1 MKKLLPLFLALIMTV
16 FSSVGCSAQETTE
29 STEGIEIILTINKPT
44 MLVNDTETNI
54 DEEGTVPVIIN
65 DRTLLPVRAV
75 VEAMGG
81 SVEWNG
87 NSRTVTL
94 TKNED
99 TIRLTIDS
107 DKAFLNDDSITLDT
121 APIIINERTMLPIR
135 FIAESFNFNVEWN
148 EQAQEVII
156 KQMDTGSETLTDAT
170 QTSSS
175 ELPLSDMMIRITNG
189 DSSADFALY
198 DTDAADEFYS
208 QLPLNLDT
216 TNFGDAQWMF
226 YPPEKL
232 NVKPEEAYH
241 DGKKGE
247 LAYYEPWGDVFML
260 YSDFQSDDEMY
271 RLGVCTN
278 GIENIE
284 NMSGEITIEKLSEDK
299 NMDNQLKIKINDKTL
314 TATLAEN
321 SSAEALKQL
330 LSEGDI
336 TINMSDYSN
345 FEKVGSLGTSLPR
358 NDEQITTEAGDLILY
373 QGSSFVIYY
382 DTNSWSLTR
391 LGKINDITQEE
402 LKQILGSGN
411 VTVTLS
417 MD

>member
-54 DEEGTVPVIIN
+54 DEEGTAPVIIN

-260 YSDFQSDDEMY
+260 YSDFQSGDEMY

>member
-260 YSDFQSDDEMY
+260 YSDFQSGDEMY

-284 NMSGEITIEKLSEDK
+284 NMSGEITIEKLVV
-299 NMDNQLKIKINDKTL
+299 
-314 TATLAEN
+314 
-321 SSAEALKQL
+321 SSR
-330 LSEGDI
+330 I
-336 TINMSDYSN
+336 
-345 FEKVGSLGTSLPR
+345 
-358 NDEQITTEAGDLILY
+358 
-373 QGSSFVIYY
+373 
-382 DTNSWSLTR
+382 
-391 LGKINDITQEE
+391 
-402 LKQILGSGN
+402 
-411 VTVTLS
+411 
-417 MD
+417 